1 MSPET
6 TFPSQTVKDKI
17 EKCFVRSK
25 SIKTFQLIKL
35 PLGQEQIKSIMFL
48 SPLS

>member
-6 TFPSQTVKDKI
+6 TFPSQTMKDKV
-17 EKCFVRSK
+17 EKYFVKK

-35 PLGQEQIKSIMFL
+35 PLGQ
-48 SPLS
+48 